1 MIANLFFS
9 LIAAGFAA
17 EAAAKARYERLW
29 SFLLLG
35 ILALLGFNGWE
46 NGRLGIVE
54 TFAFHWRDT
63 SLMRIDVN
71 LNTDA
76 AVYGLAAPFVLLTGI
91 SVFYNTFYK
100 AEADKLRLNGLLLLN
115 LAAVILV
122 ICAQNFMQLLTAVC
136 IADVLCLFMI
146 NDIEGKR
153 RYVFYNLLADMGL
166 FTLFALIWKQ
176 TGSISLSALSGYH
189 QPGQYPELTVGLLLF
204 CAFIKSGM
212 FLFQGGFLN
221 LAGLSFNRIF
231 SVSYCATPLIGILLL
246 IKAYPLLGN
255 VAYAPVALELF
266 GGLTLLWAFV
276 GAISIDNLKDKAL
289 YFNLM
294 FYALMV
300 GLLSL
305 GLNPLLKLL
314 PGLLLAG
321 SLLNILWMMTA
332 VSASNELFVSNMGD
346 FARPLKTVFVLALL
360 LTFALVQG
368 ITEAAAPQNERW
380 VYVFAVVL
388 LTALA
393 HVLYQIF
400 LGKTNADERVWAFL
414 KNPPLL
420 FLFPVAAA
428 VVFMIWQ
435 SGFYHAGVWY
445 VYAAFLLVLFSGPLR
460 RLRRLYDSEAVQEA
474 DWFDDMYETLLV
486 APVKILGRILWL
498 TIDFLI
504 IERTI
509 VSSLSGGTALL
520 VRILDRM
527 HTGTWAG
534 SLLYVSAGLLI
545 AAAAVYVKVNG

>member
-35 ILALLGFNGWE
+35 ILALLGFNFWE

-54 TFAFHWRDT
+54 TFAFHWIDT

-176 TGSISLSALSGYH
+176 TGRISLSALSGYH

-266 GGLTLLWAFV
+266 GGLTLLWAVV

-368 ITEAAAPQNERW
+368 ITEAATPQNERW